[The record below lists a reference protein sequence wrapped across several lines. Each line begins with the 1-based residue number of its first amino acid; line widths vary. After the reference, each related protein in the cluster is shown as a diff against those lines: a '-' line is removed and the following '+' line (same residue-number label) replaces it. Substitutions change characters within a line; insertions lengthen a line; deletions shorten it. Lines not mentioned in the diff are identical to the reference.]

1 MRVGPECEL
10 LLMQSV
16 LQVDEQDLGTML
28 TTVRDL
34 RGGRDF
40 GWGWDLQMNKQDLG
54 TKPNTVRVR
63 DGQGLGCGKAWV
75 GGARV

>member
-1 MRVGPECEL
+1 MGKAWMQLGPGLREL
-10 LLMQSV
+10 LMRQV

-40 GWGWDLQMNKQDLG
+40 GWGWHLQMNKQDLG

-63 DGQGLGCGKAWV
+63 DGQGLGCGKA
-75 GGARV
+75 